1 MAAIVGAIGLGLLAS
16 YSRLSYAR
24 SQDGSTTPG
33 PSAQYIAQQADGKVR
48 ISKTKT
54 LGRDVHFD
62 PSHKPLSNVWTRP
75 LEGKIRATPSLKFVN
90 ATYWDDSQNAAW
102 AKQQQ
107 LLEDSGI
114 RNQMRHNTIDEMD
127 PLAAPTGTLSKLLP
141 PRTARIN
148 TADKHAFD
156 FRKQ

>member
-1 MAAIVGAIGLGLLAS
+1 MAIVGAIGLGLLAS
-16 YSRLSYAR
+16 YTRLSYAR

-33 PSAQYIAQQADGKVR
+33 PSAQYIAQQSDGKVR
-48 ISKTKT
+48 ISKAI
-54 LGRDVHFD
+54 GRDVHFD
-62 PSHKPLSNVWTRP
+62 PGHKPLSNVWTRP
-75 LEGKIRATPSLKFVN
+75 LEGKIRATPSLRFVN
-90 ATYWDDSQNAAW
+90 ATYWDDSANQNF
-102 AKQQQ
+102 AKTQQ

-114 RNQMRHNTIDEMD
+114 RNQMRHNTLDELD
-127 PLAAPTGTLSKLLP
+127 PLASPTTVLHRLLP